1 MYGVDLKLEAYESIH
16 ESLTGFK
23 VYRNN
28 KQLGTLEKR
37 NDEWIGAIL
46 SGAKVIMIQHQDFEV
61 VVNKLNKLGGL
72 ENE

>member
-61 VVNKLNKLGGL
+61 VINKLNKLGGL

>member
-1 MYGVDLKLEAYESIH
+1 MYGVDLRLEAYESIH

-28 KQLGTLEKR
+28 QQLGTLEKR
-37 NDEWIGAIL
+37 NDEWIGAVL
-46 SGAKVIMIQHQDFEV
+46 SGVKVILIQHKDFEV
-61 VVNKLNKLGGL
+61 VINKLNKLGGL